1 MKVKQQKKKQK
12 QKPPKTGRLINMQKL
27 KQHTLSILNGLK
39 RSQGKPSD
47 MDQVV
52 QHQPSKD
59 EALSSN
65 PSTKTKQ
72 NKKNLGK

>member
-1 MKVKQQKKKQK
+1 
-12 QKPPKTGRLINMQKL
+12 MQKL